1 MKMILPGLII
11 KIQPKDYKIRNLI
24 QKRYR
29 AMRKRNK
36 SLNIRLT
43 DLELTLIYELAKK
56 QGLSI
61 TDLIL
66 KLVKGECKNV

>member
-1 MKMILPGLII
+1 
-11 KIQPKDYKIRNLI
+11 
-24 QKRYR
+24 
-29 AMRKRNK
+29 MRKRNK

-43 DLELTLIYELAKK
+43 DIELTLIYEVAKR

-66 KLVKGECKNV
+66 KLVKENVKNV

>member
-1 MKMILPGLII
+1 
-11 KIQPKDYKIRNLI
+11 
-24 QKRYR
+24 
-29 AMRKRNK
+29 MRKRNK

-43 DLELTLIYELAKK
+43 DLESTLIYEVAKR

-66 KLVKGECKNV
+66 KLVKENIKNV